1 MKERWYTMAKKKSL
15 LGTIQEVKASFFD
28 TIYRKQGLV
37 DIFTDKIDTLSPEDQ
52 AKIKEYAKKQA
63 HLAGELVDSLEKIN
77 RLAAELALT
86 GEGIKQ
92 ILGEDSIT
100 PDLENAPMKK
110 ADVVASNNTGSVV
123 DEATIQSDTKSPT
136 EIAGKVEAAPVVQN
150 VVPET
155 NSLEPLKEESSLEK
169 TDVAPGPVAE
179 ATASTDNSAVE
190 SKTIDNALSTNSST
204 VVSEETPSTE
214 KVETSNA
221 VVPEITAAPA
231 VEQAKEVVSTQ
242 GESTALPNDVPSAAQ
257 VVDTAVSESAS
268 APFALSPIDEGVT
281 PVASTEAVVNSTGEE
296 TKAVSENTALV
307 VDSSNGDV
315 LRFNKGDALA
325 PKAILVTGV
334 QFGKLSGSRE
344 TQKALMSA
352 KGFFGNSA
360 VSNSA
365 QTVVADEQT
374 LMTSGLLAPTEDNK
388 QKQIEGM
395 MEQAST
401 LYKEGKTQEAQ
412 ALYNQVSTMN
422 QAMQTPA
429 VAEQGKVLVNT
440 PVPPTTVAA

>member
-63 HLAGELVDSLEKIN
+63 QLAGELVDSLEKIN

-100 PDLENAPMKK
+100 PDLENAPMEK

-123 DEATIQSDTKSPT
+123 DEATIQSDTKNPT
-136 EIAGKVEAAPVVQN
+136 EIAGKVEEAPVVQN

-179 ATASTDNSAVE
+179 ATALTDNSAVE

-281 PVASTEAVVNSTGEE
+281 PVASTE
-296 TKAVSENTALV
+296 AVSENTALV